1 MMDLQTIIAG
11 LIILISVA
19 YVATVLLRKTKA
31 FSPRSACVDDCG
43 CSSKSKTPKVV
54 H

>member
-1 MMDLQTIIAG
+1 MMDIQTIIAG
-11 LIILISVA
+11 LIILVAVA
-19 YVATVLLRKTKA
+19 YATKALLRKSKA

-43 CSSKSKTPKVV
+43 CSSKSKTTKVV